1 MQSIFAGRLVDIPA
15 TLRHGLGEF
24 RYKVFVKRLGWQL
37 PNADAV
43 KTTEWDHFDQGDT
56 IHVVLLDSME
66 QVCGCA
72 RLMQTT
78 RPYLLQTLHAPS
90 PNCVLPVSPTV
101 WELSR
106 FAASTRHVRS
116 MGRSNG
122 MQFFPPVLAIAA
134 SLGATRIIGA
144 LSHAIARLY
153 RRAGLELETLPI
165 AERANAANYLVCAI
179 NLSASTFERFGC
191 DTSALLRNVTW
202 LSPGSVALFASS
214 AGHTPSHDH

>member
-15 TLRHGLGEF
+15 PLRHGLGEF
-24 RYKVFVKRLGWQL
+24 RYEVFVKRLGWQL
-37 PNADAV
+37 PNADALSA
-43 KTTEWDHFDQGDT
+43 TEWDHFDRGDT
-56 IHVVLLDSME
+56 IHVVLLDPME

-72 RLMQTT
+72 RLMPTT
-78 RPYLLQTLHAPS
+78 KPYLLQTLHAHS

-106 FAASTRHVRS
+106 FAASIRPVRS

-144 LSHAIARLY
+144 LSYAIARLY

-165 AERANAANYLVCAI
+165 AERTNAANYLVCAI
-179 NLSASTFERFGC
+179 NLRASTFERLGC
-191 DTSALLRNVTW
+191 DASALLRHVTW
-202 LSPGSVALFASS
+202 LSPCSVASFASS
-214 AGHTPSHDH
+214 VGHTPSPDH